1 MITYMQAAELATRIP
16 YKARYINDYLK
27 DRVFIEGTHYVRFPN
42 SRRVMYIWEAIQTD
56 YLKQTAIEIPM
67 ANGGVCHG

>member
-27 DRVFIEGTHYVRFPN
+27 DRVFIEGTHYVRFPG
-42 SRRVMYIWEAIQTD
+42 SRRIMYIWEAIQAD
-56 YLKQTAIEIPM
+56 YLKQTVIEIPM

>member
-1 MITYMQAAELATRIP
+1 MITYMQAAELATRIR

-27 DRVFIEGTHYVRFPN
+27 DRVFIEGTHYVRFPG
-42 SRRVMYIWEAIQTD
+42 SRRIMYIWEAIQTD
-56 YLKQTAIEIPM
+56 YLKQTAVEIPM

>member
-1 MITYMQAAELATRIP
+1 MQAAELATRIP

-27 DRVFIEGTHYVRFPN
+27 DRVFIEGTHYVRFPG
-42 SRRVMYIWEAIQTD
+42 SRRIMYIWEAIQAD
-56 YLKQTAIEIPM
+56 YLKQTVIEIPM

>member
-27 DRVFIEGTHYVRFPN
+27 DRVFIEGTHYVRFPG
-42 SRRVMYIWEAIQTD
+42 SRRIMYIWEAIQTD
-56 YLKQTAIEIPM
+56 YLKQTAVEIPM

>member
-1 MITYMQAAELATRIP
+1 MITYMQAAELATHIP

-27 DRVFIEGTHYVRFPN
+27 DRVFIEGTHYVRFPG

-56 YLKQTAIEIPM
+56 YLQQTAIKIPM

>member
-27 DRVFIEGTHYVRFPN
+27 DRVFIEGTHYVRFPG
-42 SRRVMYIWEAIQTD
+42 SRRIMYIWEAIQTD
-56 YLKQTAIEIPM
+56 YLKQSTIEIPM

>member
-27 DRVFIEGTHYVRFPN
+27 DRVFIEGTHYVRFPG
-42 SRRVMYIWEAIQTD
+42 SRRIM
-56 YLKQTAIEIPM
+56 
-67 ANGGVCHG
+67 

>member
-27 DRVFIEGTHYVRFPN
+27 DRVFIEGTHYVRFPG
-42 SRRVMYIWEAIQTD
+42 SRRIMYIWEAIQAD

-67 ANGGVCHG
+67 ASGGVCHG

>member
-27 DRVFIEGTHYVRFPN
+27 DRVFIEGTHYVRFPG
-42 SRRVMYIWEAIQTD
+42 SRRIMYIWEAIQAD
-56 YLKQTAIEIPM
+56 YLKQAAIEIPM
-67 ANGGVCHG
+67 ANGGICHG